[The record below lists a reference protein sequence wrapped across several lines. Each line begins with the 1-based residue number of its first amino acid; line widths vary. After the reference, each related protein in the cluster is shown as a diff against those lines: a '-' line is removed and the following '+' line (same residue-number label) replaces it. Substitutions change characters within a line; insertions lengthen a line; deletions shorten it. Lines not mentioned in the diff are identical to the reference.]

1 MAGTLPILKIRSSNF
16 LVGLL
21 TAIPMTCYNERKIF
35 KILKFLTHPTTHI
48 TLCTLHC
55 ALRTMHIA
63 LCTLHYAHFSMH
75 IAL

>member
-35 KILKFLTHPTTHI
+35 KILKFLTHPNVYLKLIDYFRGIFREEVTPI
-48 TLCTLHC
+48 
-55 ALRTMHIA
+55 REND
-63 LCTLHYAHFSMH
+63 
-75 IAL
+75 

>member
-35 KILKFLTHPTTHI
+35 KILKFLTHPTVHTKI
-48 TLCTLHC
+48 SYFSDKFMNGKFLK
-55 ALRTMHIA
+55 IA
-63 LCTLHYAHFSMH
+63 QYFPFFE
-75 IAL
+75 

>member
-35 KILKFLTHPTTHI
+35 KILKFFTHPIGDLFIEEEVVVVDQLKETNNGR
-48 TLCTLHC
+48 L
-55 ALRTMHIA
+55 
-63 LCTLHYAHFSMH
+63 S
-75 IAL
+75 

>member
-35 KILKFLTHPTTHI
+35 KILKFLTHPNVEYFKSKEWIPPH
-48 TLCTLHC
+48 
-55 ALRTMHIA
+55 
-63 LCTLHYAHFSMH
+63 
-75 IAL
+75 

>member
-35 KILKFLTHPTTHI
+35 KILKFLTHPIIHPSII
-48 TLCTLHC
+48 TPTPEIWRPWVTL
-55 ALRTMHIA
+55 AT
-63 LCTLHYAHFSMH
+63 
-75 IAL
+75 

>member
-35 KILKFLTHPTTHI
+35 KILKFLTHPINHEVEPVVLNTINLMNSTKVGNPGRSFV
-48 TLCTLHC
+48 TET
-55 ALRTMHIA
+55 
-63 LCTLHYAHFSMH
+63 
-75 IAL
+75 

>member
-35 KILKFLTHPTTHI
+35 KILKFLTHPNSYNECWDGHKDHVLNI
-48 TLCTLHC
+48 LG
-55 ALRTMHIA
+55 
-63 LCTLHYAHFSMH
+63 
-75 IAL
+75 

>member
-35 KILKFLTHPTTHI
+35 KILKFLTHPTVHCLEI
-48 TLCTLHC
+48 YLKKLVTLDHEGTLEGPF
-55 ALRTMHIA
+55 LSRVP
-63 LCTLHYAHFSMH
+63 
-75 IAL
+75 

>member
-35 KILKFLTHPTTHI
+35 KILKFLTHPT
-48 TLCTLHC
+48 LHRDILKC
-55 ALRTMHIA
+55 IFEFQPSKIKVDHLEHKSKKAY
-63 LCTLHYAHFSMH
+63 LH
-75 IAL
+75 